1 MWEMIKKLKNMDGFD
16 IFIVGILSLFGITAL
31 LLVVALPIY
40 TVASYQNKE
49 VHQGTITD
57 KYNKRQDK
65 EDKFYIVLD
74 DKQVIENSDLF
85 FKGKFDSADIQA
97 RLKVG
102 DKVKVKTIGYR
113 IHFLNLY
120 PVLYEVKKVDKKMI
134 KQILRL
140 LFLLAMYELGKYVT
154 EQVYIMMTANDDVEA
169 PSDYVFRAEVS
180 E

>member
-1 MWEMIKKLKNMDGFD
+1 MMIKKLKNMDWFD
-16 IFIVGILSLFGITAL
+16 IFIAGILRLFGVIAL
-31 LLVVALPIY
+31 MLVVISPIY

-49 VHQGTITD
+49 VYQGTITD

-113 IHFLNLY
+113 IHFLN
-120 PVLYEVKKVDKKMI
+120 VRQV
-134 KQILRL
+134 
-140 LFLLAMYELGKYVT
+140 LFLIDTGDD
-154 EQVYIMMTANDDVEA
+154 NDD
-169 PSDYVFRAEVS
+169 
-180 E
+180 

>member
-1 MWEMIKKLKNMDGFD
+1 MIKKLKNTDGFD

-57 KYNKRQDK
+57 KYN
-65 EDKFYIVLD
+65 FYIALD

-85 FKGKFDSADIQA
+85 FKGKLDSADIQA

-102 DKVKVKTIGYR
+102 DKVEVKTIGYR

-120 PVLYEVKKVDKKMI
+120 PVLYEVKKVDEK
-134 KQILRL
+134 
-140 LFLLAMYELGKYVT
+140 
-154 EQVYIMMTANDDVEA
+154 
-169 PSDYVFRAEVS
+169 
-180 E
+180 

>member
-1 MWEMIKKLKNMDGFD
+1 MMIKKLKNMDWFD
-16 IFIVGILSLFGITAL
+16 IFIAGILRLFGVIAL
-31 LLVVALPIY
+31 MLVVISPIY
-40 TVASYQNKE
+40 TVASYQHKE

-74 DKQVIENSDLF
+74 NKQVIENSDLL
-85 FKGKFDSADIQA
+85 FKKKFDSADIQA

-120 PVLYEVKKVDKKMI
+120 PILYEVKKVDKKW
-134 KQILRL
+134 LS
-140 LFLLAMYELGKYVT
+140 KY
-154 EQVYIMMTANDDVEA
+154 
-169 PSDYVFRAEVS
+169 
-180 E
+180 

>member
-1 MWEMIKKLKNMDGFD
+1 MMIKKLKNMDWFD
-16 IFIVGILSLFGITAL
+16 IFIAGILRLFGVIAL
-31 LLVVALPIY
+31 MLVVISPIY
-40 TVASYQNKE
+40 TVASYQHKE

-74 DKQVIENSDLF
+74 NKQVIENSDLL
-85 FKGKFDSADIQA
+85 FKKKFDSADIQA

-120 PVLYEVKKVDKKMI
+120 PVLYEVKKVDK
-134 KQILRL
+134 Q
-140 LFLLAMYELGKYVT
+140 
-154 EQVYIMMTANDDVEA
+154 
-169 PSDYVFRAEVS
+169 
-180 E
+180 

>member
-1 MWEMIKKLKNMDGFD
+1 MMIKKLKNMDWFD
-16 IFIVGILSLFGITAL
+16 IFIAGILRLFGVIAL
-31 LLVVALPIY
+31 MLVVISPIY

-74 DKQVIENSDLF
+74 NKQVIENSDLL
-85 FKGKFDSADIQA
+85 FKKKFDSADIQA

-120 PVLYEVKKVDKKMI
+120 PVLYEVKQV
-134 KQILRL
+134 
-140 LFLLAMYELGKYVT
+140 GK
-154 EQVYIMMTANDDVEA
+154 
-169 PSDYVFRAEVS
+169 
-180 E
+180 

>member
-1 MWEMIKKLKNMDGFD
+1 MMIKKLKNMDWFD
-16 IFIVGILSLFGITAL
+16 IFIAGILRLFGVIAL
-31 LLVVALPIY
+31 MLVVISPIY

-74 DKQVIENSDLF
+74 NKQVIENSDLL
-85 FKGKFDSADIQA
+85 FKKKFDSADIQA

-113 IHFLNLY
+113 IDFLNLY
-120 PVLYEVKKVDKKMI
+120 PVLYEVKKV
-134 KQILRL
+134 
-140 LFLLAMYELGKYVT
+140 GK
-154 EQVYIMMTANDDVEA
+154 
-169 PSDYVFRAEVS
+169 
-180 E
+180 

>member
-1 MWEMIKKLKNMDGFD
+1 M
-16 IFIVGILSLFGITAL
+16 LSHCLSIQW
-31 LLVVALPIY
+31 LV
-40 TVASYQNKE
+40 TKQRSTSR
-49 VHQGTITD
+49 TITD

-113 IHFLNLY
+113 IHF
-120 PVLYEVKKVDKKMI
+120 
-134 KQILRL
+134 
-140 LFLLAMYELGKYVT
+140 
-154 EQVYIMMTANDDVEA
+154 
-169 PSDYVFRAEVS
+169 
-180 E
+180 

>member
-1 MWEMIKKLKNMDGFD
+1 MMIKKLKNMDWFD
-16 IFIVGILSLFGITAL
+16 IFIAGILRLFGVIAL
-31 LLVVALPIY
+31 MLVVISPIY
-40 TVASYQNKE
+40 TVASYQHKE

-74 DKQVIENSDLF
+74 NKQVIENSDLL
-85 FKGKFDSADIQA
+85 FKKKFDSADIQA

-120 PVLYEVKKVDKKMI
+120 PILYEVKKVDKK
-134 KQILRL
+134 
-140 LFLLAMYELGKYVT
+140 
-154 EQVYIMMTANDDVEA
+154 
-169 PSDYVFRAEVS
+169 
-180 E
+180 

>member
-1 MWEMIKKLKNMDGFD
+1 MIKKLKNMGWFD
-16 IFIVGILSLFGITAL
+16 IFIAGILSLFGVIAL
-31 LLVVALPIY
+31 LLVIAFPIY
-40 TVASYQNKE
+40 TVASYQHKE

-74 DKQVIENSDLF
+74 NKQVIENSDLL
-85 FKGKFDSADIQA
+85 FKKKFDSADIQA

-120 PVLYEVKKVDKKMI
+120 PV
-134 KQILRL
+134 
-140 LFLLAMYELGKYVT
+140 
-154 EQVYIMMTANDDVEA
+154 
-169 PSDYVFRAEVS
+169 
-180 E
+180 